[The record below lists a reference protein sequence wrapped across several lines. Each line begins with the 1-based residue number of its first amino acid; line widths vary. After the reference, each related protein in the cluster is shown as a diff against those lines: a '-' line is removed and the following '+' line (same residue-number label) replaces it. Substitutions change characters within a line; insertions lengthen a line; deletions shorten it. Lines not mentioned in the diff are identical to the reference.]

1 MKQKSEK
8 RISVRL
14 DSEAAAKLQEA
25 RDKGYTTSQYINN
38 LIKGTAVMDVG
49 QYRKIIPH
57 ICELESLLEH
67 EEDIN
72 QKNAMRG
79 ELNKIWRH
87 LKSFQEN
94 T

>member
-1 MKQKSEK
+1 
-8 RISVRL
+8 
-14 DSEAAAKLQEA
+14 
-25 RDKGYTTSQYINN
+25 
-38 LIKGTAVMDVG
+38 MDVG

-67 EEDIN
+67 EEDIS